1 MISLIKSPPGSA
13 LSSKCRPGWG
23 RPQSWLVL
31 SIYIDKTEQNSHRV
45 NPMQWVKQELF
56 EKYKFLLLTIWGNKA
71 VSFSVWWRWWRLET
85 AISWSAGLNG
95 TKNMQESGEPRG
107 ASLLSQPSTTPPPL
121 SVTQESLL
129 AQWSIILSQIKPR
142 VDCKAQHQ
150 HQQLPAAS
158 REYLLCGELDGPIVL
173 TTIVLPLLPVI
184 DLMNAGQIREQKDM
198 LNLGKLWRWR
208 RLLIFLCLFIIAE
221 LRYHTHSNLSSLV

>member
-1 MISLIKSPPGSA
+1 MVEVETGNCHQLVGWIK
-13 LSSKCRPGWG
+13 WN
-23 RPQSWLVL
+23 Q
-31 SIYIDKTEQNSHRV
+31 
-45 NPMQWVKQELF
+45 
-56 EKYKFLLLTIWGNKA
+56 KYA
-71 VSFSVWWRWWRLET
+71 RE
-85 AISWSAGLNG
+85 
-95 TKNMQESGEPRG
+95 RG
-107 ASLLSQPSTTPPPL
+107 AQGSLPSLAAINHSPPL

-129 AQWSIILSQIKPR
+129 TQWSIILSQIKPR

-150 HQQLPAAS
+150 HQQLPAAGW
-158 REYLLCGELDGPIVL
+158 EYLLCGELDGPIVL